1 MKKHWTK
8 LAIALGPVIIIA
20 SVVWEFARTNPE
32 YNFLIEPWAIRGYD
46 TEFGVPY
53 IVLGVLLLVGGIAT
67 SWEGTLRDSV
77 SATVAVYFIVAM
89 TGYAFAFGNEE
100 LTISVTATMNL
111 VMSMVLG
118 AALALALRSL
128 LGERMRVFKRA
139 LPLFVVFFL
148 LFFVMFAVLAVGTE
162 ITVRPWAFVFVMTL
176 LAGGLAVSIRPI
188 NMAANRMLI
197 AGSVAGWL
205 VILLSG
211 GAIRQ
216 NLVDEQVATEQASGA
231 IGVSAPYKD
240 TQAALGW
247 WLAGLG
253 VTILFVG
260 AVGLWAKRRDIV
272 AALARARKQREA
284 AEVSAREIEE
294 AAAAYALEQ
303 QAAGTGG
310 TNG

>member
-1 MKKHWTK
+1 MKKNWTK
-8 LAIALGPVIIIA
+8 IAIALGPVIIIA
-20 SVVWEFARTNPE
+20 SVVWEFARTNPD
-32 YNFLIEPWAIRGYD
+32 YNFLIEPWAIRGFD
-46 TEFGVPY
+46 TNFGVPY
-53 IVLGVLLLVGGIAT
+53 IVLGILLLIGGIAT
-67 SWEGTLRDSV
+67 SWEGTLRDSM
-77 SATVAVYFIVAM
+77 SATIAVYFIVAM

-100 LTISVTATMNL
+100 LTISVTGTMNIM
-111 VMSMVLG
+111 MSMVLG

-128 LGERMRVFKRA
+128 LGERVGVFKRA

-148 LFFVMFAVLAVGTE
+148 FFFVMFATLAVGTD
-162 ITVRPWAFVFVMTL
+162 ITVRPWALVFLLSL

-197 AGSVAGWL
+197 AASVAGWL
-205 VILLSG
+205 VILLSA

-216 NLVDEQVATEQASGA
+216 NLVDAQALTEQTGGA
-231 IGVSAPYKD
+231 LGVSAPYKD

-247 WLAGLG
+247 WVAGLG

-272 AALARARKQREA
+272 AALARARKQRHA
-284 AEVSAREIEE
+284 AEISAREIEE

-303 QAAGTGG
+303 ETAGTG
-310 TNG
+310 TNAG